1 MSSNSLK
8 SFHKNIM
15 YKNLLKLDQSNNLK
29 FSTKFSFLTLLFSLI
44 PLLCIKLTSGYSSA
58 RNFIMF
64 ANLIS
69 ISYAFYLFRYK
80 SGIILSWIGYIKI
93 GSLISFFNNIFY
105 ILPVILFR
113 IAGSEGIAFLILIMP
128 FIGIIFSVIAGI
140 FFEKSP
146 LKTKLKRLLSIILF
160 VWAIYNLFQS
170 LLNKKDD
177 SYGIDSDGDGIE
189 DSFDTDGDGKIDT
202 LFIDSDKDGIS
213 DMIAYDTDHDGI
225 IDTVAVDSDHNGRID
240 TIIAD
245 TNQDGIANVVI
256 NDINEDGKADKI
268 DIV

>member
-58 RNFIMF
+58 MNFIMF

-93 GSLISFFNNIFY
+93 GSLISFFTS
-105 ILPVILFR
+105 VILYFTSYIIQDRWFR
-113 IAGSEGIAFLILIMP
+113 GYRFLN
-128 FIGIIFSVIAGI
+128 FNY
-140 FFEKSP
+140 
-146 LKTKLKRLLSIILF
+146 
-160 VWAIYNLFQS
+160 AIYWYYFFYNSWYIF
-170 LLNKKDD
+170 
-177 SYGIDSDGDGIE
+177 
-189 DSFDTDGDGKIDT
+189 
-202 LFIDSDKDGIS
+202 
-213 DMIAYDTDHDGI
+213 
-225 IDTVAVDSDHNGRID
+225 
-240 TIIAD
+240 
-245 TNQDGIANVVI
+245 
-256 NDINEDGKADKI
+256 
-268 DIV
+268 